1 MFCPVHQVRRGETVE
16 ENLLFVEIGI
26 GGEDPILVVIYN
38 PLRIRIP
45 SINNGVGRE
54 FISVCNRV

>member
-38 PLRIRIP
+38 PLRISIP